1 MSLELQ
7 IAKVRRITKLA
18 APSHIINKDTI
29 RAIAFV
35 AQRITAH
42 ALQSAIQE
50 SKRSKRRITGY
61 EHLADAVIHAPGLA
75 FLRDTVPH
83 PVQLNRNS

>member
-7 IAKVRRITKLA
+7 ISKVKRITKLA

-50 SKRSKRRITGY
+50 SKRNKRKITGY
-61 EHLADAVIHAPGLA
+61 EHLADAVIHTAGLA
-75 FLRDTVPH
+75 FLRDTVPQ
-83 PVQLNRNS
+83 PVQLNRSN